1 MLSNPAKNNESLDAI
16 LKPRSVAVIG
26 ASRRQ
31 GSIGY
36 QILHNLLTYGFQGA
50 VYPVN
55 PTAAT
60 VHSIKAYASITD
72 VPEQIDLAMLVVPA
86 KHVAGIARECVAAG
100 VKGLVIISAGFKEIG
115 GKGVEREKE
124 LLAALAGTGIRA
136 VGPNCMGVMNT
147 APAVSLNATFAPSM
161 PQPGPVAFLSQSG
174 AMGVSILD
182 HAQSLGIGISQFVS
196 VGNKMDVSGND
207 MLEYWKDDPDTG
219 CILMYLE
226 GIANT
231 ARFVTLGQQTTR
243 QKPLFVVKS
252 GRTGAGARA
261 ASSHT
266 GALAQTDLITDSILK
281 QAGAI
286 RAETVEE
293 LFDYAMAFGKQPL
306 PKGNRVAI
314 VTNAGGPGI
323 IIADACEAKGLDVA
337 ALSDATQARLSAR
350 LPEEA
355 SVRNPVDLIASANAD
370 SYEYALDC
378 VLADNGIDAVIA
390 AFVPPLGIQAK
401 DVANAIVRANAL
413 HKEKPVLAVLMG
425 KEGLPAGLAE
435 LHAANVPAYI
445 FPESAAR
452 ALNAMWNYSVLRS
465 QPIGEVVAFDIDH
478 DKVAQLIDATR
489 TAGHTK
495 LSESDALSVLEAAG
509 IPVVPWCVVDAGPEL
524 PERTA
529 AAAEALG
536 YPVALKVISSE
547 ISHKSDVGGVEIGIR
562 DNRNCTAAVERI
574 FDNVGKH
581 TTAAIDG
588 ILVQRMAHKGIETIV
603 GMTRNPGMPPIV
615 MFGLG
620 GIYVEV
626 MKDVVM
632 RLCPVRDSDAAQMVR
647 GVKMHAL
654 LQGVRGDAPRDLK
667 ALENAIQRVSQ
678 LCLRHPEIAEMDIN
692 PLVSWTDSAA
702 AIDARIQLESGV

>member
-1 MLSNPAKNNESLDAI
+1 MFEKNAAGLDAI
-16 LKPRSVAVIG
+16 LKPKSVAVIG

-36 QILHNLLTYGFQGA
+36 QILHNLLNYGFQGA

-55 PTAAT
+55 PKAAT
-60 VHSIKAYASITD
+60 VHSIRAYPSIAD
-72 VPEQIDLAMLVVPA
+72 VPETVDLAMLVVPA
-86 KHVAGIARECVAAG
+86 QYVKGIAEECAAAG
-100 VKGLVIISAGFKEIG
+100 VKGIVIITAGFKEVG
-115 GKGVEREKE
+115 GKGVEREAE
-124 LLAALAGTGIRA
+124 LVAQLENTGIRV

-147 APAVSLNATFAPSM
+147 DPAVSLNATFAPSM
-161 PQPGPVAFLSQSG
+161 PQAGPVAFLSQSG

-207 MLEYWKDDPDTG
+207 MLEYWMDDPATG
-219 CILMYLE
+219 SILMYLE
-226 GIANT
+226 GIANA
-231 ARFVTLGQQTTR
+231 ARFVTLGQKITR
-243 QKPLFVVKS
+243 KKPLFVVKS

-286 RAETVEE
+286 RAQTVEE

-306 PKGNRVAI
+306 PKGKRVAI

-323 IIADACEAKGLDVA
+323 IIADACEAKGLHVA
-337 ALSDATQARLSAR
+337 SLTEETRARLSSR

-355 SVRNPVDLIASANAD
+355 SVHNPVDLIASANAE
-370 SYEYALDC
+370 SYEYALKC
-378 VLADNGIDAVIA
+378 VLDDDGIDAVIA
-390 AFVPPLGIQAK
+390 AFVPPLGIHAK
-401 DVANAIVRANAL
+401 DVADAIVRANAL
-413 HKEKPVLAVLMG
+413 HDDKPVLAVLMG

-452 ALNAMWNYSVLRS
+452 ALNAMWRYATLKE
-465 QPIGEVVAFDIDH
+465 QPLGEVREFDIDH
-478 DKVAQLIDATR
+478 KEIGRILEATR
-489 TAGHTK
+489 SAGQEK
-495 LSESDALSVLEAAG
+495 LSEADALRVLELTG
-509 IPVVPWCVVDAGPEL
+509 IPVVPWRYVEAGSEFE
-524 PERTA
+524 ERAVA
-529 AAAEALG
+529 AAGELG
-536 YPVALKVISSE
+536 WPVALKVVSPA
-547 ISHKSDVGGVEIGIR
+547 ISHKSDVGGVEIGVG
-562 DNRNCTAAVERI
+562 DGEECAAALKKI
-574 FDNVGKH
+574 INAVGKH
-581 TTAAIDG
+581 TSTAIDG
-588 ILVQRMAHKGIETIV
+588 VLVQRMAGKGIETIV
-603 GMTRNPGMPPIV
+603 GLTRNPGMPPAV

-667 ALENAIQRVSQ
+667 ALEEAIQRASQ
-678 LCLRHPEIAEMDIN
+678 LCMKHPDIAEMDIN
-692 PLVSWTDSAA
+692 PLVSWTDGAA
-702 AIDARIQLESGV
+702 AIDARIRLEG

>member
-1 MLSNPAKNNESLDAI
+1 MLSKPAKNNESLDAI

-60 VHSIKAYASITD
+60 VHSIKAYPSIAD
-72 VPEQIDLAMLVVPA
+72 VPETVDLAMLVVPA
-86 KHVAGIARECVAAG
+86 TAVLNIARECADAG
-100 VKGLVIISAGFKEIG
+100 VKGMVIISAGFKEIG
-115 GKGVEREKE
+115 GQGAEREKQ
-124 LLAALAGTGIRA
+124 LLEQLEGSGIRV

-147 APAVSLNATFAPSM
+147 TPSVSLNATFAPSM

-219 CILMYLE
+219 LILMYLE

-231 ARFVTLGQQTTR
+231 ARFVTLGQQMTR
-243 QKPLFVVKS
+243 KKPLFVVKS

-286 RAETVEE
+286 RAQTVEE

-323 IIADACEAKGLDVA
+323 IIADSCEAKGLDVA
-337 ALSDATQARLSAR
+337 ALSDDTQARLSAR

-370 SYEYALDC
+370 SYEYALNC
-378 VLADNGIDAVIA
+378 VLDDDGIDAVIA
-390 AFVPPLGIQAK
+390 AFVPPLGIHAK
-401 DVANAIVRANAL
+401 DVANAIVQANSQHA
-413 HKEKPVLAVLMG
+413 EKPVLAVLMG

-452 ALNAMWNYSVLRS
+452 ALNAMWKYEGLRQ
-465 QPIGEVVAFDIDH
+465 QPIGEVGVFDIDH
-478 DKVAQLIDATR
+478 EKVAQLIDATR
-489 TAGHTK
+489 KAGHTK
-495 LSESDALSVLEAAG
+495 LSEPDALSVLDAAG
-509 IPVVPWCVVDAGPEL
+509 IPVLPWCVVDAGPEMA
-524 PERTA
+524 ERTA
-529 AAAEALG
+529 AAAASLE
-536 YPVALKVISSE
+536 YPVALKVISSD
-547 ISHKSDVGGVEIGIR
+547 ISHKSDVGGVEIGIN
-562 DNRNCTAAVERI
+562 DNDECIAAVERI
-574 FDNVGKH
+574 VRSVSKH
-581 TTAAIDG
+581 TTAGIDA
-588 ILVQRMAHKGIETIV
+588 ILVQRMARKGIETIV
-603 GMTRNPGMPPIV
+603 GMTRNPGMPPVV

-654 LQGVRGDAPRDLK
+654 LQGVRGDAPRDLA
-667 ALENAIQRVSQ
+667 ALEDAIQRISQ
-678 LCLRHPEIAEMDIN
+678 LCTRHPEIAEMDIN
-692 PLVSWTDSAA
+692 PLVSWTHGAA
-702 AIDARIQLESGV
+702 AIDARIRLEG